1 MCIRDSLRVEY
12 LDSELIRSEK
22 SIENFYNII
31 KYTIEN
37 YDRFDA
43 IITGDDEALEF
54 ALKYR
59 DDLFKGIPISFLGV
73 EKLDLL
79 EKAFELSLIHI

>member
-1 MCIRDSLRVEY
+1 MVNLRVEY

-59 DDLFKGIPISFLGV
+59 DDLFKGIPISFRMW
-73 EKLDLL
+73 KNW
-79 EKAFELSLIHI
+79 IY